1 MKKPEQIQ
9 HEINLLIDI
18 IQNIFI
24 TTRQT
29 NAAKNRIQ
37 ELKQLKLLIESGISE
52 KGLIEQLNKLIE
64 KRVYIKTQIDS
75 VKYKILIQNK
85 NPKREVKKLTKYYDL
100 EYIEQQ
106 IKNLNYLLDK

>member
-9 HEINLLIDI
+9 HEINLLFND
-18 IQNIFI
+18 IQNRFI

-37 ELKQLKLLIESGISE
+37 ELKQLKLLIESGIRE

-64 KRVYIKTQIDS
+64 RRAYIKTQIDS
-75 VKYKILIQNK
+75 VKDKILSQNK
-85 NPKREVKKLTKYYDL
+85 NPKREVKKLTKDYDL

>member
-9 HEINLLIDI
+9 HEINLLFDD
-18 IQNIFI
+18 IQNRFI
-24 TTRQT
+24 TTRET

-52 KGLIEQLNKLIE
+52 KGLIEHLNKLIE

-75 VKYKILIQNK
+75 VKDKIIIQNK
-85 NPKREVKKLTKYYDL
+85 NPKREVKKLTKDYDL
-100 EYIEQQ
+100 KYIEQQ